1 MFLIKT
7 VYQFVKDSF
16 VAPPISIIKNSNIVQ
31 KNSAYLKM
39 FHLNSFLLFISTS
52 LQNLY
57 HRITRNHL
65 RKRYTLK
72 KKKLC
77 SLKRDCNLPIFTA
90 IEIITNLTKYELS
103 QEESDLLKAGLYFSI
118 QRDKIQKF
126 KIFTT
131 FEKIHRSFQPFVS
144 STLNPRKIK
153 VR

>member
-31 KNSAYLKM
+31 KISAYPKT
-39 FHLNSFLLFISTS
+39 FHLNSFLLLISTS

-65 RKRYTLK
+65 RKRYTL
-72 KKKLC
+72 
-77 SLKRDCNLPIFTA
+77 TA

-144 STLNPRKIK
+144 ATLNPRKIK